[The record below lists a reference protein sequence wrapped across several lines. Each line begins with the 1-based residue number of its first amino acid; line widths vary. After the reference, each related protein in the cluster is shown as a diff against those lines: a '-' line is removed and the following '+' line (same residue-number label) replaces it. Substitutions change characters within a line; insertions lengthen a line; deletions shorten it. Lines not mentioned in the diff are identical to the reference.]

1 MKSIKVLIADDHT
14 LIRAGIRQL
23 LQNMN
28 GIEVVAEASNGRE
41 ALQLIQEFSPDVIL
55 LDIAMN
61 ELNGLEV
68 TERVSKEFPTAFVII
83 LSMYANEE
91 YVLQALKAG
100 ASGYL
105 LKDSAPN
112 ELEIALNAVTRGE
125 TYLSPSISKTLIND
139 YLRRINEVSSEE
151 KNTENVFVK
160 LTSRQREILQLIAE
174 GNSTKEIA
182 SKLNVSIKTVETH
195 RMKIMERLEI
205 HDVPGLVRYAIRAG
219 IISSQL
225 FGPN

>member
-1 MKSIKVLIADDHT
+1 MNSTKILIADDHT

-23 LQNMN
+23 LQNIN

-41 ALQLIQEFSPDVIL
+41 ALQLIQEHSPDVVL
-55 LDIAMN
+55 LDIAMS

-68 TERVSKEFPTAFVII
+68 TERVSKDFPTVFVII

-100 ASGYL
+100 ALGYL

-112 ELEIALNAVTRGE
+112 ELEIAINAVMRGE
-125 TYLSPSISKTLIND
+125 TYLSPSISRTLIND
-139 YLRRINEVSSEE
+139 YLRRIDGNATED
-151 KNTENVFVK
+151 KQHENVYEK

-205 HDVPGLVRYAIRAG
+205 HDIPGLVRYAIRAG
-219 IISSQL
+219 IISPQ
-225 FGPN
+225 